1 MPILF
6 TSSSTRHLDYIY
18 AEGRVVALHVK
29 NGNADSLY
37 YVLTDHL
44 GNWNKVMRQNKTIV
58 QQTHFD
64 PWGNR
69 MSYTSW
75 STPQT
80 QISFSFHRGFTGH
93 EHYDRFKVVNANAR
107 LYDPVIGR
115 FFSPDPFVQAPDFT
129 QNYNRYSYCLNNPVM
144 YSDPTG
150 EVFGIDD
157 LIAAATLGA
166 IFNAFTQIVAG
177 NVNGVGDFFVAA
189 GIGALAGVAGF
200 AIGNGVNAAIAGGSF
215 ASGFVGSSTV
225 SSTGFWAGAGTGA
238 ASGFASGFIS
248 GTGNSLLA
256 ENSFGQSLQNGWK
269 EGLMGLGSGAVIG
282 GICGGI
288 DAAIN
293 HREFFTGNAKQYDL
307 FPANYASIDGGT
319 EMFLNTDDYTVI
331 NNSDYVA
338 YYKPEDGSYGVGE
351 CIIEPHKG
359 IKVNVDGLATCKYTD
374 KVYKVPGKL
383 IYHPQPI
390 IANSGEVYFSKFNR
404 AILKGLSSTGYSFG
418 WMTLDQLDS
427 SWENL
432 FRSALLI
439 K

>member
-1 MPILF
+1 
-6 TSSSTRHLDYIY
+6 
-18 AEGRVVALHVK
+18 
-29 NGNADSLY
+29 
-37 YVLTDHL
+37 
-44 GNWNKVMRQNKTIV
+44 
-58 QQTHFD
+58 
-64 PWGNR
+64 
-69 MSYTSW
+69 
-75 STPQT
+75 
-80 QISFSFHRGFTGH
+80 
-93 EHYDRFKVVNANAR
+93 
-107 LYDPVIGR
+107 
-115 FFSPDPFVQAPDFT
+115 
-129 QNYNRYSYCLNNPVM
+129 M

-157 LIAAATLGA
+157 IIAAAALGA

-189 GIGALAGVAGF
+189 SIGALSGAAGF

-338 YYKPEDGSYGVGE
+338 YYKPEDGKYGVGE
-351 CIIEPHKG
+351 YKIDPHKG

-374 KVYKVPGKL
+374 KVYKVPGKYG
-383 IYHPQPI
+383 YHPRPI
-390 IANSGEVYFSKFNR
+390 IANSGEVYFSKSNR
-404 AILKGLSSTGYSFG
+404 VLLKGISLTGYSFG
-418 WMTLDQLDS
+418 WMTLDQLDP